1 MTSHCIDQII
11 DIMNKKTINDAIL
24 ERIESNIL
32 IIENNLKKYIDTG
45 IITNQDDTNQLKN
58 KLLFIEQQF
67 YLKKTCYENEID
79 SKIGRFEQ
87 KIDILKHILI
97 SLNKDVKYI
106 KEQILLNN
114 NNKIKK
120 SKRWKIW
127 EKLFKN
133 KYINK

>member
-32 IIENNLKKYIDTG
+32 IIENNLKKYIDMG
-45 IITNQDDTNQLKN
+45 INQNQDDTNQLKN

-67 YLKKTCYENEID
+67 YLKKNYETEID
-79 SKIGRFEQ
+79 NKIGRFEQ

-127 EKLFKN
+127 EKIFKN
-133 KYINK
+133 KYIIK